1 MAKQK
6 IDYLSMAMKYYP
18 EIKKRMTESNLD
30 IHKRDLLPFM
40 DLFKDIMNE
49 AYDKGYKDGKNSQK

>member
-1 MAKQK
+1 MPKRK

-18 EIKKRMTESNLD
+18 ETKKKVSEAGLD

-40 DLFKDIMNE
+40 DIFKAIMNE
-49 AYDKGYKDGKNSQK
+49 AYDKGYKDGKDARK